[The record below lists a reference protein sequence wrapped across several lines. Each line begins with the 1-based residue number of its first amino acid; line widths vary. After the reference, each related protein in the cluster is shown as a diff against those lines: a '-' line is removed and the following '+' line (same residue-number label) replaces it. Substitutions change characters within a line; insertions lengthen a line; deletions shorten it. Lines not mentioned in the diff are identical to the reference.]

1 MSNQIT
7 APVTI
12 VQNAIDA
19 PVTTPPPNEVS
30 APVSTTGRDAYQ
42 LAVADGFVGTRAEW
56 IASLKG
62 EPGTGAE
69 ILTMTVDDYYDL
81 TPEEQEDATKIYL
94 LFETL

>member
-1 MSNQIT
+1 MSNAIT
-7 APVTI
+7 APVTL
-12 VQNAIDA
+12 VQNTISA
-19 PVTTPPPNEVS
+19 PVTNAGNAVE
-30 APVSTTGRDAYQ
+30 APVTTTGRDAYQ
-42 LAVADGFVGTRAEW
+42 LAVAGGFVGTRAEW

-62 EPGTGAE
+62 EPGVGAE